1 MVVSYV
7 IVDKQC
13 AWQQDRSPEGS
24 DGPHCFKKTKNK
36 KIMLMYTDKFW
47 RKKRKEI

>member
-24 DGPHCFKKTKNK
+24 DK
-36 KIMLMYTDKFW
+36 YDKDLRPFFV
-47 RKKRKEI
+47 IIHQAAAAHGICY